1 MNDVQVYVATVD
13 MEMEAVI
20 PQKRTARN
28 SADTTGTTN
37 TSTNYVI

>member
-13 MEMEAVI
+13 MEAVI